1 MMMMMMIK
9 IGTPPVEI
17 HKTDYYDDD
26 DDDDKNR
33 NAACG
38 DS

>member
-1 MMMMMMIK
+1 MMMMMIK

-17 HKTDYYDDD
+17 HKTDYND